1 MRQGEDEKIHKSV
14 SFTFDFFFLNFFIF
28 VFFIILK
35 LIYLKKNENIMIFYK
50 LFIKKHSN
58 YYYYLY

>member
-1 MRQGEDEKIHKSV
+1 MRKFINPFRLHLI
-14 SFTFDFFFLNFFIF
+14 FFLNFFIF

-35 LIYLKKNENIMIFYK
+35 LIYFIKNENIMIFYK